1 MYESPNV
8 NDRLARAIKK
18 TTAPGFF
25 SFLSWLGP
33 APAYLHLLYLHLL
46 YLHLPLVRMPAHPP
60 GVLSSTILL
69 VSFVA
74 VRLAVYRRSFV
85 IA

>member
-1 MYESPNV
+1 VYESPNV

-18 TTAPGFF
+18 TTGSGFF

-33 APAYLHLLYLHLL
+33 APVYLHLLDLHLL
-46 YLHLPLVRMPAHPP
+46 YLHLPGARLAAHPP
-60 GVLSSTILL
+60 GVLSSTIVL